1 MDQVPATPALPRSL
15 HRDSHGVLRL
25 AGLDLAALGA
35 DPKVGTPAYVYD
47 LGGIEAEAKE
57 LALGYDGAPHLICY
71 AIKANSA
78 GAILRTLVQAGCG
91 ADIVSGAELRLAL
104 AAGFVADTIV
114 FSGVAKTDDEL
125 DAAITAGAEGILAIQ
140 VESLEEV
147 SRIAARAR
155 ALGRSARVSLR
166 VNPEVEIESM
176 GTHVHIATGHD
187 EAKFG
192 VPLHQVASAVQAV
205 LAEPSLRL
213 VGLTS
218 HTGSQFT
225 QTAPYLTAARTL
237 LGLARDFSSKVSW
250 SFLDTGGGFG
260 IDYGQGCPVRPQ
272 EFVRAV
278 RGIAAELGLGGIRL
292 LCEPGRSLVAAHG
305 VLLARVLQTKITQT
319 RRFVMVDAGMNDLMR
334 PALYQARHR
343 IVPCLHQGGS
353 VEPFRVVGP
362 VCESTCDFGPYT
374 LPSAPS
380 GLLAFLDAG
389 AYGYTM
395 ASRYNGRALP
405 SEVFLRDGAVV
416 NIVSR
421 APVSAWV
428 EDRLRSM

>member
-1 MDQVPATPALPRSL
+1 MDQVPATPVLPRSL
-15 HRDSHGVLRL
+15 HRDPKGILRL

-57 LALGYDGAPHLICY
+57 LALGYDGAAHLICY

-78 GAILRTLVQAGCG
+78 GAILRTLKDAGCG

-125 DAAITAGAEGILAIQ
+125 DAAIGAGAQGILAIQ
-140 VESLEEV
+140 VESLEEI
-147 SRIAARAR
+147 SRIAARAKS
-155 ALGRSARVSLR
+155 LGRTARVSLR

-192 VPLHQVASAVQAV
+192 VPLHQVQDAVQRV

-237 LGLARDFSSKVSW
+237 LGIARDLANKVQW

-260 IDYGQGCPVRPQ
+260 IDYGEGCPVRPQ
-272 EFVRAV
+272 DFVRAV
-278 RGIAAELGLGGIRL
+278 RGIATELGLGGVRL
-292 LCEPGRSLVAAHG
+292 LCEPGRSLVGAHG
-305 VLLARVLQTKITQT
+305 VLLARILQTKITQA

-343 IVPCLHQGGS
+343 IVPCEYTGGA

-362 VCESTCDFGPYT
+362 VCESTCDFGPYE

-380 GLLAFLDAG
+380 GLVAFLEAG

-395 ASRYNGRALP
+395 ASRYNGRPLP

-416 NIVSR
+416 KIVSR

-428 EDRLRSM
+428 EDRLLSL